1 MARPKPNGKTEV
13 RGTRAVFNNYK
24 DSLSIPVI
32 NTGTFCNKV
41 FVSKLYLKYDMNA
54 TRKQQLKAKLAD
66 TNLVLEAAKKE

>member
-54 TRKQQLKAKLAD
+54 TRK
-66 TNLVLEAAKKE
+66 